1 MKKSSEKNAE
11 RAERLRM
18 QAEVL
23 LKKKSSKKLLQ
34 LSEAEMMKL
43 PHELEV
49 CKMEIEMQYDELV
62 RNKALEGE
70 ALFENNSRLN
80 LIMQAGNVAWWEM
93 ERATGKVTFGK
104 RKTEML
110 GFPAKNFT
118 HYHDFTNL
126 IHPDDH
132 EKVMNAMRSH
142 LSGVLD
148 KYEVEYRMM
157 TKSGEYKWFY
167 DRGSVIQRDS
177 HGNPDK
183 ITGLV
188 FDITERKQAETALQE
203 SEEKFKSIYDGSND
217 AIMLLDENGFFDC
230 NPKTLEIF
238 GFDSK
243 IEFIKLQPWELSP
256 PTQPNGRIS
265 GEVAGE
271 HIHNAFQQS
280 RSHFNWVHRRSNGE
294 DFPVKVHLSSFR
306 LGGKPV
312 LQATIRDISK
322 VEQELIEA
330 NKELVFQ
337 NQEKEKRAAEL
348 IIANKE
354 LLFQNQEKEKRAAEL
369 VVANKE
375 LLFQNQEKEKRAAEL
390 IIANKELLFQN
401 QEKEKRAAEL
411 VVADIELDFQNE
423 EKEKRE
429 AANMELEAFSY
440 SVSHDLRAPLRH
452 IGGFVDLLIKNNS
465 DQLDKTGLR
474 YLNIIAESTREMGNL
489 IDALL
494 TFSRLSRTELQRSKF
509 SMASMVNQVVNTFRQ
524 EFSGRIIEINVADL
538 PNAMGDE
545 ILINQVWV
553 NLISNALKYSRN
565 KEKSIIDIGGI
576 MENDKL
582 KFFIKDNGAGFDMKY
597 IDKLFGVFQRLH
609 KARDFEGI
617 GIGLANVNRII
628 TKHGG
633 KCWAEGE
640 VGLGATFFFTM
651 PNN

>member
-280 RSHFNWVHRRSNGE
+280 RSHFNWVHRRSNGV

-306 LGGKPV
+306 LRGKPV

-330 NKELVFQ
+330 NKELV
-337 NQEKEKRAAEL
+337 
-348 IIANKE
+348 
-354 LLFQNQEKEKRAAEL
+354 
-369 VVANKE
+369 
-375 LLFQNQEKEKRAAEL
+375 FQNQEKEKRAAEL

>member
-369 VVANKE
+369 VVA
-375 LLFQNQEKEKRAAEL
+375 
-390 IIANKELLFQN
+390 
-401 QEKEKRAAEL
+401 
-411 VVADIELDFQNE
+411 DIELDFQNE

-509 SMASMVNQVVNTFRQ
+509 SMAGMVNQVVNTFRQ

>member
-369 VVANKE
+369 VVA
-375 LLFQNQEKEKRAAEL
+375 
-390 IIANKELLFQN
+390 
-401 QEKEKRAAEL
+401 
-411 VVADIELDFQNE
+411 DIELDFQNE